1 MKTSGIYITPLEIK
15 PNKYRTKSKSEHLC
29 AVISD
34 TQIIIVK
41 AKNKRQ
47 VLETLQ
53 LENIQVENIKD
64 IQELNSSQSILLK
77 YNLLDGHD

>member
-15 PNKYRTKSKSEHLC
+15 PNKYRTKSKSEHLF
-29 AVISD
+29 AVISN

-64 IQELNSSQSILLK
+64 IQELNLSQSILLN
-77 YNLLDGHD
+77 YNLSDGHD

>member
-15 PNKYRTKSKSEHLC
+15 PNKYRTKSKSEHLF

-64 IQELNSSQSILLK
+64 IQELNSSQSILLN
-77 YNLLDGHD
+77 YNLSDGHD

>member
-15 PNKYRTKSKSEHLC
+15 PNKYRTKSKSEHLF
-29 AVISD
+29 AVISN

-64 IQELNSSQSILLK
+64 IQELNLSQSILLN
-77 YNLLDGHD
+77 YNLSDDHD

>member
-15 PNKYRTKSKSEHLC
+15 PNKYRTKSKSEHLF

-64 IQELNSSQSILLK
+64 IQELNSSQSILLN
-77 YNLLDGHD
+77 YNLSDDHD

>member
-15 PNKYRTKSKSEHLC
+15 PNKYRTKSKSEHLF